1 MTDQLGRKVNVD
13 SVPKRII
20 SVVPSI
26 TELLFDLGLGE
37 RVVARTKFC
46 IHPEEA
52 LLKPKIGGTKT
63 LKTEAIRALQPD
75 LIIANKEEN
84 LKEDLEILME
94 DFPTYVSDIKTV
106 EDAIQMIDDVG
117 KLCAC
122 EKKAA
127 SLIRDIQVAQSRL
140 KKPLKEA
147 IYLIWRDPYMSVGGD
162 TFIHDMMPYAGYSN
176 LLASKTRY
184 PELSEEDLRT
194 LNPSY
199 VLLSSEPYPFKEKHI
214 EEIKAILPKA
224 QVLLV
229 DGELYS
235 WYGSKMLK
243 AFTSFNNATS

>member
-1 MTDQLGRKVNVD
+1 MTDQLGRKVNVG
-13 SVPKRII
+13 SIPKRII

-37 RVVARTKFC
+37 RVIARTKFC

-63 LKTEAIRALQPD
+63 LKMEAIRSLQPD

-84 LKEDLEILME
+84 LKEDLEILMQE
-94 DFPTYVSDIKTV
+94 FPTYVSDIKTV

-122 EKKAA
+122 EKEGT
-127 SLIRDIQVAQSRL
+127 SLIHNIQEAQSRL

-184 PELSEEDLRT
+184 PELRTEDLRT
-194 LNPSY
+194 LNPTC
-199 VLLSSEPYPFKEKHI
+199 VLLSSEPFPFKEKHI

-243 AFTSFNNATS
+243 AFSSFNNAKS